1 MQDISLEQAISVL
14 LERTKKIEAVEEV
27 PLLEALGR
35 IFAEDAVATFDNPPF
50 DRSPLDGYAFAASG
64 TKGAQK
70 EAPASFRIIGEECAG
85 DFFAQEV
92 PEGAAVRLMT
102 GAAIPKGC
110 DCVVRQEDVTVQ
122 DGCILVPYELHH
134 HENYCFAGEDVRKG
148 TRAVKRGTEL
158 TAAHLGVLASLGLGT
173 VKVRRRPRIAIASTG
188 DELVLPGEPLRPG
201 KIYTVISTC
210 SRAGCGSSASS
221 RKCSASCRTTPQRRL
236 LSSQAGGRR
245 WTSS

>member
-1 MQDISLEQAISVL
+1 MAGPDDPERLPDDMAAAIGHAVSAFGFLE
-14 LERTKKIEAVEEV
+14 
-27 PLLEALGR
+27 EALKR
-35 IFAEDAVATFDNPPF
+35 AIFSLTRKQLGEESKDATSEAFDNPPF

-122 DGCILVPYELHH
+122 DECILVPYELHH

-148 TRAVKRGTEL
+148 TRAVERGTEL
-158 TAAHLGVLASLGLGT
+158 TAAHLGVLASLGFGT
-173 VKVRRRPRIAIASTG
+173 VKVLRRPRVAIASTG

-201 KIYTVISTC
+201 KMA
-210 SRAGCGSSASS
+210 RA
-221 RKCSASCRTTPQRRL
+221 
-236 LSSQAGGRR
+236 
-245 WTSS
+245 